1 MSKIQIRNAT
11 PDDAARIAAWQVA
24 MAAETEDRELPLERV
39 RRGVD
44 AVFADADKGRYLIA
58 DDVDLGKPLGSLLLT
73 SEWSD
78 WRDGWF
84 WWIQSVFVEPEARGR
99 GIYRR
104 MYEHVLAE
112 CRADGTVCGVRLYV
126 EVENEFAA
134 AVYTHLGMAKTS
146 YRLFEVDFEH
156 EAD

>member
-1 MSKIQIRNAT
+1 MSKIRIRTAT
-11 PDDAARIAAWQVA
+11 RDDAGQIAAWQVA

-39 RRGVD
+39 RRGVE
-44 AVFADADKGRYLIA
+44 AVFADGEKGRYLIA
-58 DDVDLGKPLGSLLLT
+58 EDIELGRALGSLLLT
-73 SEWSD
+73 NEWSD

-84 WWIQSVFVEPEARGR
+84 WWIQSVFVESEARGR

-112 CRADGTVCGVRLYV
+112 AKADGSVCGVRLYV
-126 EVENEFAA
+126 EVENEYAA
-134 AVYTHLGMAKTS
+134 SVYSHLGMDKTS
-146 YRLFEVDFEH
+146 YRMFEVDFAG